1 MDADS
6 SLLNELIQCI
16 EVGGVGAEPGRA
28 HHETHRAGRAA
39 GLRGSARHRLD
50 AVGIWSV
57 PRRLPT
63 ALVGLRVASVY
74 PSARSVEHSQ
84 QSAKGS
90 VYGLD
95 TRPLGGAL
103 ARSHSGADHRLL
115 PLSPADFVRSHRG
128 CYLMPAVQL
137 FVVAEDKAGL
147 GRRPAHAMFI
157 LLRSW
162 WVWKVAIAGIS
173 CRTKLLPSTVPN

>member
-1 MDADS
+1 MADSSLDADS
-6 SLLNELIQCI
+6 SLRNELIQCS
-16 EVGGVGAEPGRA
+16 EVGGMGAKPSIA
-28 HHETHRAGRAA
+28 HHKVHRTSRAP

-103 ARSHSGADHRLL
+103 A
-115 PLSPADFVRSHRG
+115 
-128 CYLMPAVQL
+128 
-137 FVVAEDKAGL
+137 
-147 GRRPAHAMFI
+147 
-157 LLRSW
+157 
-162 WVWKVAIAGIS
+162 
-173 CRTKLLPSTVPN
+173 